1 MAFDKGSLDG
11 YVDVATR
18 IADFRAAFP
27 DGRLRPV
34 NPDQPYRIETVG
46 NDTFITYTAACYRSP
61 DDTLPGIGT
70 AQEAYPGKTPYTK
83 GSEIQNAETSAW
95 GRAIVAALQ
104 ADTRKGVA
112 SQDEVRNRQA
122 ERDEEWEAAQP
133 ANDDQAKLYEDYAN
147 RIRLATAPEQIKNI
161 GELALDSKR
170 HRRLTK
176 AQYDRLDRTDAVR
189 RLAELRQETPA

>member
-18 IADFRAAFP
+18 IAEFRAAFP

-46 NDTFITYTAACYRSP
+46 NDTFITYTAACYRTQ
-61 DDTLPGIGT
+61 DDPLPGIGT

-104 ADTRKGVA
+104 ADTRKGI
-112 SQDEVRNRQA
+112 SSHEEVRNRQA
-122 ERDEEWEAAQP
+122 ERDEVWETEKPPTAAQV
-133 ANDDQAKLYEDYAN
+133 AAFEDYYE
-147 RIRLATAPEQIKNI
+147 RIAGAQSEQDLQATW
-161 GELALDSKR
+161 ELVKDARGNEK
-170 HRRLTK
+170 LTRMQFQMLK
-176 AQYDRLDRTDAVR
+176 DHTSAKIS
-189 RLAELRQETPA
+189 ELRGVTQ

>member
-18 IADFRAAFP
+18 IAEFRAAFP

-61 DDTLPGIGT
+61 DDPLPGIGT
-70 AQEAYPGKTPYTK
+70 AQEAYPGKTPYTR

-104 ADTRKGVA
+104 ADTRKGIA
-112 SQDEVRNRQA
+112 SHEEVRNRQA
-122 ERDEEWEAAQP
+122 ERDEEWETAKPPDEKQAALYVDYEKRINSAKKSEQIDAIGVLVKDARGAEKLTHGQYRALGMAAQKRRAQLP
-133 ANDDQAKLYEDYAN
+133 AEVA
-147 RIRLATAPEQIKNI
+147 
-161 GELALDSKR
+161 S
-170 HRRLTK
+170 
-176 AQYDRLDRTDAVR
+176 
-189 RLAELRQETPA
+189 

>member
-18 IADFRAAFP
+18 IAEFRAAFP

-46 NDTFITYTAACYRSP
+46 NDTFITYSAACYRAP
-61 DDTLPGIGT
+61 DDPLPGIGT
-70 AQEAYPGKTPYTK
+70 AQEAYPGKTPYTR

-104 ADTRKGVA
+104 ADTRKGIA
-112 SQDEVRNRQA
+112 SHEEVRNRQA
-122 ERDEEWEAAQP
+122 ERDEEWEAAKAPTDAQTETFGEYR
-133 ANDDQAKLYEDYAN
+133 L
-147 RIRLATAPEQIKNI
+147 RLANVKTEADIAAL
-161 GELALDSKR
+161 GELVMDARGADRINRLQYA
-170 HRRLTK
+170 RLTK
-176 AQYDRLDRTDAVR
+176 QAAEK
-189 RLAELRQETPA
+189 LAEIRGAS